1 MIRIL
6 YICTPSSIHDIK
18 WMSFFSMQ
26 KEKYEVC
33 AIYESNMNI
42 SAEDRDV
49 LSKLNIKL
57 LEPIHPFSTSTPL
70 KTINSIFRLRKAIKQ
85 SNIDLVHILFATP
98 HALWGNFISVPYIIT
113 TRGSD
118 VLIVIPEL
126 LKRAGIK
133 SIYYR
138 VLFFLFKRAFR
149 NAASL
154 TATSTK
160 QLLKI
165 QQLFNR
171 KPILIKTGVSVDE
184 IKSINNLELLPL
196 PLLKQ
201 PFIFSPRFMSPIY
214 NIALQIDAL
223 AYLNDS
229 LLEKYLFVFVKG
241 KSFNSGYYRDQFIR
255 LESLKVQRGL
265 HYLIVDYFEQEALWM
280 AFKKASLTIMTP
292 ISDGTPN
299 SALEAMAA
307 ECPLIIP
314 DLDYDKDI
322 FDNATYV
329 FDKVKPQHL
338 AHLIEKA
345 LTYYPDDMIDLAS
358 ERVVKHGN
366 RTIEMKRLEE
376 IYESILM

>member
-1 MIRIL
+1 
-6 YICTPSSIHDIK
+6 
-18 WMSFFSMQ
+18 MSFFSMQ
-26 KEKYEVC
+26 KEKYEVF
-33 AIYESNMNI
+33 AIYENNMDI
-42 SAEDRDV
+42 GAEDRDV
-49 LSKLNIKL
+49 LNKLNIKL
-57 LEPIHPFSTSTPL
+57 LEPIHPFSASAPI
-70 KTINSIFRLRKAIKQ
+70 KTINSIFQLSRAIKRN
-85 SNIDLVHILFATP
+85 SIDLVHILFATP
-98 HALWGNFISVPYIIT
+98 HALWGSFISTPYIIT

-138 VLFFLFKRAFR
+138 ALFFLFKRAFR
-149 NAASL
+149 KAASL

-165 QQLFNR
+165 QQMFDR
-171 KPILIKTGVSVDE
+171 KPILIRTGISVDE
-184 IKSINNLELLPL
+184 IKAINNSELLPL

-229 LLEKYLFVFVKG
+229 FLEKYLFVFVKG
-241 KSFNSGYYRDQFIR
+241 KSFNRDYYRDQCIK
-255 LESLKVQRGL
+255 LESLKAQRGL
-265 HYLIVDYFEQEALWM
+265 QYIVVDYFEQEALWM
-280 AFKKASLTIMTP
+280 AFKKASLTLMTP

-329 FDKVKPQHL
+329 FEEVKPEHL

-345 LTYYPDDMIDLAS
+345 LTYYPDDIIGLAS

-376 IYESILM
+376 IYESILR